1 MLKQVKGFY
10 RIATTWSSN
19 ALEGNTL
26 NISETK
32 VLLEDGLTVSGK
44 PLKDILETSGHANAF
59 DYMFSLLKSND
70 ITEENILTIHRLLYC
85 GIDLEAAGVYRTEP
99 VMVSGSNYPVS
110 APGEIESN
118 MKQFIIWL
126 KNERKKYHPIIFAAE
141 LHRRFVFIHPFLDGN
156 GRTAR
161 LLMNTALI
169 QTGYLPCVI
178 SPYIRSDYISA
189 LELSHKEPSR
199 FQAFIAE
206 TELETEK
213 DFMRNLNLNLPNFK
227 EVQEP

>member
-1 MLKQVKGFY
+1 
-10 RIATTWSSN
+10 
-19 ALEGNTL
+19 
-26 NISETK
+26 
-32 VLLEDGLTVSGK
+32 
-44 PLKDILETSGHANAF
+44 F

-227 EVQEP
+227 EAQEP

>member
-1 MLKQVKGFY
+1 
-10 RIATTWSSN
+10 
-19 ALEGNTL
+19 
-26 NISETK
+26 
-32 VLLEDGLTVSGK
+32 
-44 PLKDILETSGHANAF
+44 
-59 DYMFSLLKSND
+59 
-70 ITEENILTIHRLLYC
+70 
-85 GIDLEAAGVYRTEP
+85 
-99 VMVSGSNYPVS
+99 
-110 APGEIESN
+110 
-118 MKQFIIWL
+118 
-126 KNERKKYHPIIFAAE
+126 
-141 LHRRFVFIHPFLDGN
+141 
-156 GRTAR
+156 
-161 LLMNTALI
+161 MNTALI